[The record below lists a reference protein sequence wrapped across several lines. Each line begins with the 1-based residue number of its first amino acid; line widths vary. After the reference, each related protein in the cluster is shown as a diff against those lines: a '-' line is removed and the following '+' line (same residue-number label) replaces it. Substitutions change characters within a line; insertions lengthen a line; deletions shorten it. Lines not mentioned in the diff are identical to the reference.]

1 MKDEAC
7 ITHTYIE
14 WYTTGCALRS
24 KIEWATSELKK
35 TFWRNKQT
43 ERGREKLLLGTQIP
57 MQNRKEE
64 QSLYEFAKWK
74 QKISKYYLLFMNT
87 LQMLCIREWK
97 WSEKN
102 RHVYT
107 HIYRIKLIYLP
118 FLWGIYSSHNN
129 FSLFQHEIFIITSL
143 ERCFIFFLLYICLPL
158 YFLRFIVFIF
168 RRFFPSS

>member
-1 MKDEAC
+1 MCVCVCENIK
-7 ITHTYIE
+7 HK
-14 WYTTGCALRS
+14 RNS
-24 KIEWATSELKK
+24 KTLEMFVKTWTQWKK
-35 TFWRNKQT
+35 RK
-43 ERGREKLLLGTQIP
+43 KI
-57 MQNRKEE
+57 NRMNL
-64 QSLYEFAKWK
+64 QAKT
-74 QKISKYYLLFMNT
+74 KISKYYLLFMNT